1 MVADWDV
8 YGTLCCLQIPPTPA
22 GSDVRAQFD
31 ELLRAKQIPASVA
44 QELSTLESLDT
55 KWMYVF
61 L

>member
-8 YGTLCCLQIPPTPA
+8 YGTLRCLQIPPTPA
-22 GSDVRAQFD
+22 GSDVRTQFD
-31 ELLRAKQIPASVA
+31 ELLRAKQIPTSVA
-44 QELSTLESLDT
+44 QELSTLESLVT